1 MPRSK
6 NMGRAANG
14 AGSVKKRQVQKDGK
28 TYTYWVGRCTVGYDP
43 LTGKQKQATVSGKT
57 QKEVQ
62 LKISEKISEVNQ
74 GTYQKPSK
82 ITLGEWLDTWLETY
96 VASLVKPYTENSYRS
111 ICKNHIKPAIG
122 AVKLERLEVTQIQQL
137 YNRLQRED
145 GLSAKT
151 IKNVHGVL
159 HRALDRAVKI
169 KLIRDNPSDLC
180 ELPKVQRKEIVPL
193 EQEQIAALLQEL
205 HGEPY
210 ENVYLVTL
218 FTGLRQGEVLG
229 LTWDCVDFERNTIYV
244 SKQLQKD
251 QKAKGVYQLVP
262 TKNSRSR
269 QIVGAS
275 SVMTYLKRQRAKQAQ
290 MQLLAG
296 SAWENKDNLVFTNEI
311 GGHLVHV
318 TVYKHF
324 KAIVRKMGLEHTR
337 FHDLRHSYAV
347 AAIESGDDIKTVQS
361 NLGHASAAFTLNV
374 YAHAT
379 QRMKRRSAEHMEH
392 YIQEVSGNA

>member
-1 MPRSK
+1 M
-6 NMGRAANG
+6 
-14 AGSVKKRQVQKDGK
+14 
-28 TYTYWVGRCTVGYDP
+28 GYDP

-244 SKQLQKD
+244 SKQLQK
-251 QKAKGVYQLVP
+251 GP
-262 TKNSRSR
+262 
-269 QIVGAS
+269 
-275 SVMTYLKRQRAKQAQ
+275 
-290 MQLLAG
+290 
-296 SAWENKDNLVFTNEI
+296 
-311 GGHLVHV
+311 
-318 TVYKHF
+318 
-324 KAIVRKMGLEHTR
+324 
-337 FHDLRHSYAV
+337 
-347 AAIESGDDIKTVQS
+347 ES
-361 NLGHASAAFTLNV
+361 
-374 YAHAT
+374 
-379 QRMKRRSAEHMEH
+379 
-392 YIQEVSGNA
+392 